1 MKRILVLILL
11 LLAVSFGTLKLN
23 SSQAISE
30 PKTWTVNDDG
40 PADFRTIQGAI
51 NAANDG
57 DTIFVYKGEY
67 QENLVVNKSLTLTG
81 EVKCAVIDQ
90 NHTWA
95 TVEICAD
102 KVVFE
107 LFTIR
112 NHYVPSGPPYSL
124 YSSGTL
130 LRDASDCLIKDN
142 VVKVSMPYGM
152 IAVGG
157 SANKIIGNV
166 IQNHFDCG
174 FLVEDS
180 PYNLITRNRV
190 SGCHVA
196 LELRRSDYNSI
207 SYNFMVNSGFPNP
220 VVLLSNCNSN
230 IIEGNTLCDESF
242 EMTSYIDLGNSC
254 NNSIFHNNF
263 EGEWKTAAHLYGN
276 SNGNIWD
283 NGYPSGGNYWID
295 YTGADVNHGPYQNE
309 TGSDGIGDTPHV
321 IDASNVDRY
330 PLMSEWY
337 APPAALIGMPGDINL
352 DNRVDVYD
360 IVLACVS
367 YGSKVGDPL
376 WNLDAD
382 IAPPYGK
389 IDIYDIA
396 TVASYYGEDY
406 S

>member
-1 MKRILVLILL
+1 MKRILVLMLL
-11 LLAVSFGTLKLN
+11 LLAVSFGTFRLN
-23 SSQAISE
+23 SSQAKSE
-30 PKTWTVNDDG
+30 SKTWTVDDDG
-40 PADFRTIQGAI
+40 PADFRIIQEAI
-51 NAANDG
+51 NAANEG

-81 EVKCAVIDQ
+81 EVRRTVIDQ
-90 NHTWA
+90 NYTWV

-107 LFTIR
+107 FFTIR
-112 NHYVPSGPPYSL
+112 DHYFPSGSYSF
-124 YSSGTL
+124 YSSGIL
-130 LRDASDCLIKDN
+130 LRNASNCLVKDN
-142 VVKVSMPYGM
+142 MVDVSIGYGI

-157 SANKIIGNV
+157 SANRIYSNV
-166 IQNHFDCG
+166 IQNDYWCG

-180 PYNLITRNRV
+180 AYNLITRNRV
-190 SGCHVA
+190 SASFVA
-196 LELRRSDYNSI
+196 LELWRSSHNNI
-207 SYNFMVNSGFPNP
+207 TYNFMVNLGWPNP
-220 VVLLSNCNSN
+220 VILLSNCDFN
-230 IIEGNTLCDESF
+230 IMEGNTLCDQSF
-242 EMTSYIDLGNSC
+242 EMTSYIDLWDSC

-263 EGEWKTAAHLYGN
+263 EGEWKTAGYLYGN
-276 SNGNIWD
+276 STGNIWD
-283 NGYPSGGNYWID
+283 NGYPSSGNYWID

-352 DNRVDVYD
+352 DNRVDIYD

-396 TVASYYGEDY
+396 TVASHYGEDY